1 MLEAVDYSS
10 ISALEILTNGVIMS
24 GYCII
29 LILIFWII
37 FKPWLC
43 RWSIFVK
50 IDTRSKMTKHTLN
63 YLYHITNSYLVHISL
78 SYIRVL
84 VDNSNRD
91 TQQPSRTVLKTLNEF
106 NHLRLNSTQIITF
119 IVLILKV
126 TETPRD

>member
-1 MLEAVDYSS
+1 
-10 ISALEILTNGVIMS
+10 
-24 GYCII
+24 
-29 LILIFWII
+29 
-37 FKPWLC
+37 
-43 RWSIFVK
+43 
-50 IDTRSKMTKHTLN
+50 MTKHTLN

-126 TETPRD
+126 TEAPRD